1 MGAVMSQEKFYGFEF
16 EKEVGGIKEF
26 TMTSNGL
33 TVLIKEDKTA
43 PVATFMVTYRVGSV
57 NEATGH
63 TGATHLLEHLMF
75 KGSKNYKNGKADVIL
90 DSIGART
97 NATTWTD
104 RTNYFGTLPS
114 NHLET
119 IIKIEADRMRG
130 AIIVE
135 EDRQSEMTV
144 VRNEFERGEN
154 SPQRVLDQHIWSMAF
169 QAHPYH
175 HSTIGWKSDIE
186 NMPIEKLKEFYD
198 IYYWPNNATVSIV
211 GDVDTK
217 EGLALV
223 KKYFGKIRR
232 SKHEIPTVYT
242 TEPEQEG
249 QRRVVL
255 NRAGQQGVVGVA
267 FKSPPAADKDMAPMI
282 VLGEILGS
290 GKNSRFYKQITDKG
304 LVTSISASPSKFK
317 YEGLFE
323 IYASL
328 TPGTKHEKVEEL
340 ILEVLEEVKDSGVKE
355 KELQKAKTKLITSR
369 LFSQDGSYAIA
380 SGLNEAI
387 ASGDWTLYTS
397 YEEKIKKV
405 TLADIKRV
413 ANKYLVTQK
422 STVGYFIPEV
432 STGGGLLKGA
442 SAHRHHNG
450 PYYFKKEED
459 LKEAGG
465 FFQKGVEFSEP
476 TEGVFLYT
484 LKRGKG
490 VVTLNGSMLGG
501 YNYAEQKQQVPSLVV
516 SMLDQGTTN
525 KTKFQI
531 SDELESVG
539 ARLDFGSGP
548 SRVSFSAKFL
558 SKDTDR
564 VLGLMAEQLQS
575 PSFNEEEF
583 KKVKKRREASLKR
596 AKESTWNNAFD
607 DFLLSIY
614 GDKHQNTPTDPEKAI
629 KELDKIDIEDL
640 KAFHKKNYGRG
651 SMFIV
656 AVGDVSHESLSK
668 KIKKEFGGWK
678 KSPLVETPEN
688 RTGTPTKKVNY
699 ISMKDK
705 TSSDL
710 LYGIALD
717 INEDS
722 PEFLP
727 LSVATRVLGGSFTAR
742 LMRKVRVEDGL
753 TYGVYSSI
761 TGTTNKSPGA
771 WIAYGTYSPDLLKK
785 GEVSMEGVIEMWID
799 SGITKEELSNM
810 KSTIIGSTQVGYDT
824 TSGISRAILSSVV
837 NKGGVK
843 YLDEYANKIES
854 ITLEEVNKAIKKH
867 IKFNLLYKVAAGSID
882 QNGNPLSEQQND

>member
-1 MGAVMSQEKFYGFEF
+1 M
-16 EKEVGGIKEF
+16 
-26 TMTSNGL
+26 
-33 TVLIKEDKTA
+33 
-43 PVATFMVTYRVGSV
+43 
-57 NEATGH
+57 
-63 TGATHLLEHLMF
+63 
-75 KGSKNYKNGKADVIL
+75 
-90 DSIGART
+90 
-97 NATTWTD
+97 
-104 RTNYFGTLPS
+104 
-114 NHLET
+114 
-119 IIKIEADRMRG
+119 
-130 AIIVE
+130 
-135 EDRQSEMTV
+135 
-144 VRNEFERGEN
+144 
-154 SPQRVLDQHIWSMAF
+154 
-169 QAHPYH
+169 
-175 HSTIGWKSDIE
+175 
-186 NMPIEKLKEFYD
+186 
-198 IYYWPNNATVSIV
+198 
-211 GDVDTK
+211 
-217 EGLALV
+217 
-223 KKYFGKIRR
+223 
-232 SKHEIPTVYT
+232 
-242 TEPEQEG
+242 
-249 QRRVVL
+249 
-255 NRAGQQGVVGVA
+255 
-267 FKSPPAADKDMAPMI
+267 
-282 VLGEILGS
+282 
-290 GKNSRFYKQITDKG
+290 
-304 LVTSISASPSKFK
+304 
-317 YEGLFE
+317 
-323 IYASL
+323 
-328 TPGTKHEKVEEL
+328 
-340 ILEVLEEVKDSGVKE
+340 
-355 KELQKAKTKLITSR
+355 
-369 LFSQDGSYAIA
+369 
-380 SGLNEAI
+380 
-387 ASGDWTLYTS
+387 
-397 YEEKIKKV
+397 
-405 TLADIKRV
+405 
-413 ANKYLVTQK
+413 
-422 STVGYFIPEV
+422 
-432 STGGGLLKGA
+432 
-442 SAHRHHNG
+442 
-450 PYYFKKEED
+450 
-459 LKEAGG
+459 
-465 FFQKGVEFSEP
+465 
-476 TEGVFLYT
+476 
-484 LKRGKG
+484 
-490 VVTLNGSMLGG
+490 GG

-867 IKFNLLYKVAAGSID
+867 IKLNLLYKVAAGSID